1 MKVLCGY
8 NVNIDAVYTITGEDI
23 SDLLKMVDK
32 DELLEKIYDGPGE
45 IRSITD
51 LVAGLVLHMQKGT
64 GAEWFIYSDDVFH
77 FLKSRYYE
85 KSEIR
90 LGGNMGIMANV
101 MSHMGADQVVMNA
114 VGDINSI
121 KALMSGG
128 NIIFSGESVP
138 QDTST
143 SKDANEIIHFVF
155 DFSSGTRFNVFGTEV
170 MVPRE
175 NRFIATY
182 DDINTELTITPEFEE
197 YNREHVTEVDGA
209 IISGFNQLQRIYP
222 DGSGY
227 TERFE
232 KAHSQLK
239 DWKQRNPDLLIHV
252 ELGHFMSMDMGV
264 SIFTELVGTVDSIG
278 MNEDELVMLAE
289 LHGVPSEMI
298 RKMDACAIPDA
309 CVRCASSTV
318 LKKIV
323 LHTRDFIMSIFREGT
338 SSPLHEMQSM
348 QFGVMCAAAFAAS
361 GKLPERSQLEGSVS
375 DLARSKE
382 GMKQAVKLQD
392 LIGGEQF
399 EGGVWGAYGDYSV
412 CILPTII
419 CEKPVSTVG
428 LGDTVSSATFLRWLE
443 LIGTNEG
450 KQRLE
455 V

>member
-8 NVNIDAVYTITGEDI
+8 NVNLDAVYTITGEEI
-23 SDLLKMVDK
+23 SYLLKRVDK
-32 DELLEKIYDGPGE
+32 EELLEKIHDAPGE
-45 IRSITD
+45 IRSLVD

-64 GAEWFIYSDDVFH
+64 GAEWFIYSGDVFH
-77 FLKSRYYE
+77 FLKRRYYE

-114 VGDINSI
+114 VGDIETI
-121 KALMSGG
+121 KLLMSGG
-128 NIIFSGESVP
+128 NIVFSGESVP
-138 QDTST
+138 QDAST

-155 DFSSGTRFNVFGTEV
+155 DFSSGTSFDLFGTEV
-170 MVPRE
+170 IVARE

-197 YNREHVTEVDGA
+197 YSLEHVTEMDGA
-209 IISGFNQLQRIYP
+209 IISGFNQLQKCYP

-239 DWKQRNPDLLIHV
+239 EWKERYPDLPIHV

-264 SIFTELVGTVDSIG
+264 SIFTGLSGTVDSIG
-278 MNEDELVMLAE
+278 MNEDELAMLTE
-289 LHGVPSEMI
+289 LHGVPSDMI
-298 RKMDACAIPDA
+298 QKMDACSIMDA
-309 CVRCASSTV
+309 CVRCASSTG
-318 LKKIV
+318 LKKII
-323 LHTRDFIMSIFREGT
+323 LHTRDFMMSIFRKGT
-338 SSPLHEMQSM
+338 SSPIREMQSM

-361 GKLPERSQLEGSVS
+361 GKLPERSQLEDSVRG
-375 DLARSKE
+375 LARSEE
-382 GMKQAVKLQD
+382 GMKQTTKLQD
-392 LIGGEQF
+392 LIAGE
-399 EGGVWGAYGDYSV
+399 ELESGVCGEYRDLSV

-443 LIGTNEG
+443 LYNVC
-450 KQRLE
+450 Q
-455 V
+455 

>member
-114 VGDINSI
+114 VGDINLI

-155 DFSSGTRFNVFGTEV
+155 DFSSGTQFDLFGTEV
-170 MVPRE
+170 IVPRE

-197 YNREHVTEVDGA
+197 YSLEHVKDMDGA
-209 IISGFNQLQRIYP
+209 IISGFNQLQRCYP

-227 TERFE
+227 SERFE

-239 DWKQRNPDLLIHV
+239 DWKALNPDLPIHV

-264 SIFTELVGTVDSIG
+264 SIFKELAGTVDSIG
-278 MNEDELVMLAE
+278 MNEDELVMLTE
-289 LHGVPSEMI
+289 LHGVPSDMI
-298 RKMDACAIPDA
+298 RKMDACTILDA
-309 CVRCASSTV
+309 CVRCASSTG

-323 LHTRDFIMSIFREGT
+323 LHTRDFMMSIFSKGA
-338 SSPLHEMQSM
+338 SSSIREMQSM
-348 QFGVMCAAAFAAS
+348 QFGVNCAAVFAAS
-361 GKLPERSQLEGSVS
+361 GRLPERSQLEDSVS
-375 DLARSKE
+375 GLARSE
-382 GMKQAVKLQD
+382 GGVKQVNKMQD
-392 LIGGEQF
+392 LIGGERL
-399 EGGVWGAYGDYSV
+399 ECGVCGDFRGFSV

-443 LIGTNEG
+443 IGVNG
-450 KQRLE
+450 GQ
-455 V
+455 